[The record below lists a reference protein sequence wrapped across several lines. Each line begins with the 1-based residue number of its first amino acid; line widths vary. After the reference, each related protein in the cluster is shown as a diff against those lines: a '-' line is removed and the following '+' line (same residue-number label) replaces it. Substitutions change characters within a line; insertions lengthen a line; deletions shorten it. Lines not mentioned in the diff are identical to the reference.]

1 MRIVP
6 PSNPSDVSLIIELDA
21 SDSLRVSQLGPGLKT
36 WLAFTPDDGLLEELG
51 TACQRMKARRANG
64 KAAMRAAEPY
74 LAHRNGIG

>member
-21 SDSLRVSQLGPGLKT
+21 SDSLRVSQMGPGLKT
-36 WLAFTPDDGLLEELG
+36 WVAFTPDASLLDELG
-51 TACQRMKARRANG
+51 QACQKMKTRRADG
-64 KAAMRAAEPY
+64 KAAMLAAEPE